1 MTKMN
6 HNNKLSVTVLIA
18 AFICCFWLIVPE
30 TAYAESSGSVDALS
44 YKMNLKLNA
53 EKNSLSETVTIR
65 FRNGTDSKLRKI
77 YLRDMTPAILR
88 YDMDYYHEDNKD
100 LRTKITAVTLKD
112 SPEKLQLTYRKG
124 KSAVLVDLGK
134 RGMVK
139 PGETS
144 TVRVKLRT
152 DIPERGDRFG
162 YQKTGKGKLY
172 ALSFCFPYLADNV
185 NGKWQ
190 LDPYFDDGESRSW
203 DLADYSVVFRAPRSY
218 KVAATGSSTT
228 KGGKTVI
235 NASGV
240 RDFAIVACNFMECD
254 SFKVRGIKVNN
265 YYLDGKYKAKYRK
278 LTRLICM
285 DAIRIYTDEI
295 GKYPYD
301 ELDVVPCLFGFGF
314 GGMEYPELVMTNA
327 SSAFSGSLPDYWSIS
342 DALSHEIGHQW
353 FYAAVGNREYSEG
366 WIDEGFTTYLE
377 RQIYALHNG
386 EANRYLRKI
395 DSMVPSIKREKADR
409 DDLLKSARKDFRNVH
424 LNIAP
429 DRYPKGQDYGVAEY
443 EASYMFLQEVRE
455 QMGDELFSR
464 FLKDFYE
471 KYRMKRVTTK
481 DIVRFIRKYD
491 NTKKMQKIIDFYI
504 I

>member
-1 MTKMN
+1 M
-6 HNNKLSVTVLIA
+6 
-18 AFICCFWLIVPE
+18 
-30 TAYAESSGSVDALS
+30 
-44 YKMNLKLNA
+44 
-53 EKNSLSETVTIR
+53 
-65 FRNGTDSKLRKI
+65 
-77 YLRDMTPAILR
+77 
-88 YDMDYYHEDNKD
+88 
-100 LRTKITAVTLKD
+100 
-112 SPEKLQLTYRKG
+112 
-124 KSAVLVDLGK
+124 
-134 RGMVK
+134 
-139 PGETS
+139 
-144 TVRVKLRT
+144 KLRT

-327 SSAFSGSLPDYWSIS
+327 SSVFSGSLPDYWSIS
-342 DALSHEIGHQW
+342 DALSHGVALNGEFKAVLVHQW